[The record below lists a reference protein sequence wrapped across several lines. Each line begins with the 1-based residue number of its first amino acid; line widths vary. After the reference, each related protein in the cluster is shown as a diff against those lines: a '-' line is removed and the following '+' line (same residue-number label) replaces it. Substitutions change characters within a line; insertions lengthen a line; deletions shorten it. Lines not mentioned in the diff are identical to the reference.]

1 MKFPENGT
9 VFVSNV
15 SVLKQFCVLVAQGY
29 LFRHSGRGYSGAA
42 VCLSRQGDVIVRC
55 VQGVHIGL
63 QGISKTVQRIQT
75 DAACGVQFQVLA

>member
-1 MKFPENGT
+1 MRSYENGT
-9 VFVSNV
+9 VFVRYV
-15 SVLKQFCVLVAQGY
+15 SVLKQFCVLATQGS
-29 LFRHSGRGYSGAA
+29 LFRRSGRGYSGAV

-63 QGISKTVQRIQT
+63 QGISKAVQRIQA

>member
-1 MKFPENGT
+1 VRFAENLSLSVGC
-9 VFVSNV
+9 V
-15 SVLKQFCVLVAQGY
+15 SVLKQFCVLAAQGY
-29 LFRHSGRGYSGAA
+29 LFRHSGRGYSGAV

-63 QGISKTVQRIQT
+63 QGISKTVQRIQA